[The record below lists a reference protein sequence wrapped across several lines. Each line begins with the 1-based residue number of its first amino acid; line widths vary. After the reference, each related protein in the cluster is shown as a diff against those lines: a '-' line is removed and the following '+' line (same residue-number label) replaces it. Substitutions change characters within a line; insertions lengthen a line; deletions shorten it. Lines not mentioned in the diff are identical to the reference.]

1 MHLFLVAAAVVSLAP
16 VRSPEPNR
24 QPQIASAPGLTALV
38 FGSQHSIWFSPSRDS
53 GVSFLQ
59 PVQVA
64 SVPGL
69 MLGRHRGPRVAISGK
84 TIVVSAVYGDTPTH
98 GNLVAW
104 RSVDGGSTWSKPAVV
119 NDSPGSAREGLHSMV
134 AGPDGELAAVW
145 LDLRAAGTRL
155 YGAYSRDGGASW
167 SKNVLLY
174 QSPKATI
181 CECCDPSIAPSG
193 DHTFS
198 VMFRNVASG
207 NRDMYTADWNTG
219 SGVSKPEKLGLGS
232 WRIDACPMDGGGIAR
247 SGSKT
252 ITAWRREG
260 TVYLDEAG
268 QREVSLGEGKDVA
281 LAVTARGP
289 YVAWSNAS
297 GVQIHRPDQSR
308 TTCISPRGG
317 FPVLASLPNG
327 SVLAAW
333 EQDGKINTLMLN

>member
-1 MHLFLVAAAVVSLAP
+1 MQVFLIAAAIVSLTP

-38 FGSQHSIWFSPSRDS
+38 FGSQHSVWLSASHDN
-53 GVSFLQ
+53 GLSFLPPAQ
-59 PVQVA
+59 IA

-69 MLGRHRGPRVAISGK
+69 MLGRHRGPRIAISGK
-84 TIVVSAVYGDTPTH
+84 TIVVSAVYGDTPAH

-104 RSVDGGSTWSKPAVV
+104 QSADGGSTWSKPVVV

-174 QSPKATI
+174 KSSEATI
-181 CECCDPSIAPSG
+181 CECCDPSIAPAG
-193 DHTFS
+193 QHRFS

-207 NRDMYTADWNTG
+207 NRDMYTADWNTS
-219 SGVSKPEKLGLGS
+219 SGVSKPEKLGVGS
-232 WRIDACPMDGGGIAR
+232 WLINACPMDGGGIAAT
-247 SGSKT
+247 GSKT
-252 ITAWRREG
+252 ITAWRRER

-268 QREVSLGEGKDVA
+268 QPEVALGEGKDVA
-281 LAVTARGP
+281 LAVTAKGP

-297 GVQIHRPDQSR
+297 GVQIHRPDQPR
-308 TTCISPRGG
+308 ARCISPRGG
-317 FPVLASLPNG
+317 FPVLGALPNG

-333 EQDGKINTLMLN
+333 EQDGKIDTMMLN